1 MNTKKKVTNNL
12 IWRLLERFSAQGVTL
27 IVSIILAR
35 ILDPEIYGTIALVT
49 VITTILQV
57 FVDSGF
63 STALIQKKDTDEID
77 FSTVFWFNIVMCSLL
92 YVLLFFFAP
101 IISKFYKMDITLIVR
116 VLGILLLI
124 SGVKSI
130 QISYVSKTLQFKA
143 FFFST
148 LGGTIV
154 AAVVGIFMAFNGY
167 GVWALVLQNL
177 VNQAIDT
184 IILWIVVKWRPK
196 FTFSFSR
203 LKELFGFGWKILIS
217 SLLDKTYTELRSL
230 IIGKKYSREDLAYYK
245 KADQFPNL
253 IAVNI
258 NSSIDSVL
266 LPVMSSE
273 QDNRENIKKM
283 TRRAIKMSSFILWP
297 LMFGLAACST
307 SIISIVLTDKW
318 LSAVPYMMIFCITYG
333 FYPIHTANLNAIKAM
348 GRSDLFLV
356 LEIIKKVIGI
366 SIILITMWFGVYW
379 IAIGGIISCFASQII
394 NSWPNRKLLNYSY
407 KEQMKDML
415 PSFILSLIMGALVYC
430 VNFFS
435 LSNWMTLL
443 IQISFGAS
451 IYIFFSWLFRF
462 ESFRYC
468 LDSMKHFIKNRRN
481 NSNE

>member
-1 MNTKKKVTNNL
+1 
-12 IWRLLERFSAQGVTL
+12 
-27 IVSIILAR
+27 
-35 ILDPEIYGTIALVT
+35 
-49 VITTILQV
+49 
-57 FVDSGF
+57 
-63 STALIQKKDTDEID
+63 
-77 FSTVFWFNIVMCSLL
+77 
-92 YVLLFFFAP
+92 
-101 IISKFYKMDITLIVR
+101 
-116 VLGILLLI
+116 
-124 SGVKSI
+124 
-130 QISYVSKTLQFKA
+130 
-143 FFFST
+143 
-148 LGGTIV
+148 
-154 AAVVGIFMAFNGY
+154 
-167 GVWALVLQNL
+167 
-177 VNQAIDT
+177 
-184 IILWIVVKWRPK
+184 
-196 FTFSFSR
+196 
-203 LKELFGFGWKILIS
+203 
-217 SLLDKTYTELRSL
+217 
-230 IIGKKYSREDLAYYK
+230 
-245 KADQFPNL
+245 
-253 IAVNI
+253 
-258 NSSIDSVL
+258 
-266 LPVMSSE
+266 
-273 QDNRENIKKM
+273 
-283 TRRAIKMSSFILWP
+283 
-297 LMFGLAACST
+297 
-307 SIISIVLTDKW
+307 
-318 LSAVPYMMIFCITYG
+318 MMIFCITYG